1 MKLQYLNPAL
11 ALVLI
16 AVAGFAVNVVLLWDW
31 ELDDALIY
39 ARYINNFIEGNG
51 LVFNPDTKVNGLT
64 SPLFAYLS
72 ILVAPFVGDT
82 KDAIMLVSA
91 LATVGSMLVFYMLL
105 SRFFIEEK
113 AAVISALL
121 ATMAAA
127 SYVNLGM
134 ETSLFVLLFGVSLY
148 CYLQNAHFLLGAAVG
163 FLVLTRPEGV
173 LLVPVLAINTY
184 LKGRSWPN
192 WRCYLMPAAMVL
204 SQLLFNGLYYGEI
217 FPTSGIAKIYQGESG
232 LWAEEQFL
240 SSLLTK
246 FHFGFTATGYW
257 PSTVVLLATA
267 AASMLVTKA
276 NEYLILTGLFLIF
289 YTAFYVILQIP
300 PQGWY
305 YGIYFSIL
313 WSYAAIGVAGIVKHL
328 SDKTDQSAN
337 WLYSLVFV
345 ILVFTFFWQEP
356 KLRETVGGTV
366 RQDYQAIGQWLA
378 SNTPDSASIA
388 LVEIGTVAWYSE
400 REIIDILGLVTPEV
414 SEFIARGELSAWTDV
429 YQPDYMLVHEPLWEL
444 EVGLHA
450 LMEKATVTDV
460 TEFNFPGFKL
470 KRVVE

>member
-1 MKLQYLNPAL
+1 M
-11 ALVLI
+11 
-16 AVAGFAVNVVLLWDW
+16 
-31 ELDDALIY
+31 
-39 ARYINNFIEGNG
+39 
-51 LVFNPDTKVNGLT
+51 
-64 SPLFAYLS
+64 
-72 ILVAPFVGDT
+72 
-82 KDAIMLVSA
+82 
-91 LATVGSMLVFYMLL
+91 
-105 SRFFIEEK
+105 
-113 AAVISALL
+113 
-121 ATMAAA
+121 
-127 SYVNLGM
+127 
-134 ETSLFVLLFGVSLY
+134 
-148 CYLQNAHFLLGAAVG
+148 
-163 FLVLTRPEGV
+163 
-173 LLVPVLAINTY
+173 
-184 LKGRSWPN
+184 
-192 WRCYLMPAAMVL
+192 
-204 SQLLFNGLYYGEI
+204 
-217 FPTSGIAKIYQGESG
+217 
-232 LWAEEQFL
+232 WAEEQFL

-257 PSTVVLLATA
+257 PSMVVLLVTA
-267 AASMLVTKA
+267 ACSMLVARA
-276 NEYLILTGLFLIF
+276 NEYLILTGLFLIL
-289 YTAFYVILQIP
+289 YTAFYVILKIP

-313 WSYAAIGVAGIVKHL
+313 WSYAAIGVAGIVKYL
-328 SDKTDQSAN
+328 SDKSDQSAN
-337 WLYSLVFV
+337 WLYSLLFV

-429 YQPDYMLVHEPLWEL
+429 YQPDYMLVHEPLWDL